1 MEFIEKGVP
10 EVGPEYLKP
19 TEFFDFDVAAVRDFA
34 TEAVRGA
41 ETTKEKAVRLYYA
54 VRDGIRYD
62 PYRIRL
68 ERDLFKASS
77 VLAAGA
83 GFCLPKANLLV
94 ACCRAVGIAA
104 GIGLSDVLNHLCTER
119 LAHIMGGKEKF
130 LHHGYAV
137 IHVDGKWVKAAP
149 AFNIELCRKF
159 DVLPTDMSPELCE
172 AVGQVF
178 GPGIDT
184 ILTNPDR
191 ANDFR
196 ARRTRLIKHVTV
208 PRVGPATPGDA
219 APSRYLVSLR
229 QEWRFLGYTLGE
241 VADIEPLSPGS
252 IIQTA
257 TRAIADT
264 TERTSSSVEDVRRQ
278 ATSLLESTLSR
289 LSSI

>member
-19 TEFFDFDVAAVRDFA
+19 TEFFDFDVDAVRDFA
-34 TEAVRGA
+34 AEAVRGA

-68 ERDLFKASS
+68 ERDLFKASN
-77 VLAAGA
+77 VLAAKA

-94 ACCRAVGIAA
+94 ACCRAVGVAA

-137 IHVDGKWVKAAP
+137 IHIDGKWVKAAP

-159 DVLPTDMSPELCE
+159 DVLPTEFDGDSNALFQEFDAHGRRHMEYIADHGIWSDFPFDRVSGDFSDYYPESFYVDAE
-172 AVGQVF
+172 RE
-178 GPGIDT
+178 
-184 ILTNPDR
+184 R
-191 ANDFR
+191 ANAEFD
-196 ARRTRLIKHVTV
+196 ARKNAERK
-208 PRVGPATPGDA
+208 AFED
-219 APSRYLVSLR
+219 
-229 QEWRFLGYTLGE
+229 EK
-241 VADIEPLSPGS
+241 S
-252 IIQTA
+252 IA
-257 TRAIADT
+257 
-264 TERTSSSVEDVRRQ
+264 
-278 ATSLLESTLSR
+278 
-289 LSSI
+289 